1 MLVSF
6 KHNLNLTAAQHGT
19 VQHIVA
25 LVGDDVILPCTLSS
39 TVSAVYQ
46 SVEWQRPDLKP
57 KEVHLYRD
65 EKDDLVLQ
73 NPVFRGRTS
82 LFKEELENGNASLK
96 LTRVKLSDAGNY
108 TCYIPLL
115 DHQKTIIQLIV
126 GESTHLLTTQTP
138 LGDRSHEIKG
148 AASRPVII
156 IEGNEGDE
164 VVLRCEAE
172 GCYPEPVMEWC
183 DAHGRV
189 LSAAGP
195 TETARDRE
203 GCYTVTSHVIVQNS
217 DNNTFT
223 CRVQQ
228 LEIKHMKERRV
239 HVPDQMFPKT
249 CHSCWLTVVVAV
261 LVTVLAGAGGLYLL
275 IKKGILTIRKVS
287 HTSWC
292 GGVIWWSYFL
302 VWWCYFLVWWCYF
315 LVWWCYFLVWW
326 CYFLVWWCYF
336 LVWWCYFL
344 VWWCYLVEL

>member
-1 MLVSF
+1 MRIYSVCMLCS
-6 KHNLNLTAAQHGT
+6 LIISSTASDTG
-19 VQHIVA
+19 VQPIVA
-25 LVGDDVILPCTLSS
+25 LVGDDVILPCTLRD

-82 LFKEELENGNASLK
+82 LFKEELENGNTSLK

-115 DHQKTIIQLIV
+115 NHQKTIIQLLV
-126 GESTHLLTTQTP
+126 G
-138 LGDRSHEIKG
+138 
-148 AASRPVII
+148 AVSRPVII
-156 IEGNEGDE
+156 IEGMEGDE

-183 DAHGRV
+183 DAQGRV
-189 LSAAGP
+189 LPAAGP
-195 TETARDRE
+195 TETSRDRE
-203 GCYTVTSHVIVQNS
+203 GCYTVTSHVIVPKS

-228 LEIKHMKERRV
+228 LEIKHMKERQV

-249 CHSCWLTVVVAV
+249 CWLTVPVTVLVAV
-261 LVTVLAGAGGLYLL
+261 LVEAVAGGLYLL
-275 IKKGILTIRKVS
+275 MKKWILTFRKEAW
-287 HTSWC
+287 TSLMKNKETTKNEEDEAS
-292 GGVIWWSYFL
+292 VLSL
-302 VWWCYFLVWWCYF
+302 SSV
-315 LVWWCYFLVWW
+315 
-326 CYFLVWWCYF
+326 
-336 LVWWCYFL
+336 
-344 VWWCYLVEL
+344 